1 MRNTVIA
8 LRDAMRTPKQVVFAS
23 TLSSALLFA
32 GISTVG
38 AFAARADGTFG
49 DFFDQ
54 GKLLIDA
61 RYRFEQV
68 DQDGFANEANAH
80 TLRARVGFLT
90 GKVWDLQLL
99 VEGESV
105 IQFNDDFN
113 DTTNGNVTFPVVAD
127 PKDFQINR
135 LQIEYSGLPQTT
147 ITVGRQRI
155 NLDNQRF
162 VGGVAFRQNEQ
173 TFDAARVTNA
183 SIENLG
189 LTYVYVNQIN
199 RVFGEEGGPGAFQG
213 AFEGDT
219 HLFNAGYDIKD
230 WGKITGYGYWI
241 DLEDTPQ
248 ATIPSTRTFGLRF
261 AGKHPITEAFTA
273 LYGAEYAT
281 QSDYR
286 NNPRS
291 YDVDYWMLEG
301 GVAAHGFKLVGG
313 VESLEGNGVDRFQTP
328 LATLH
333 KFQGFADVFLV
344 TPANGIVDAYGTLG
358 YETKIADAGPLT
370 SIAAAV
376 TYHDFEAER
385 GSADLGSE
393 VDVELVGKFGD
404 HWSAGIK
411 YADYDGFGAGAFADR
426 DKLWLSAEF
435 TY

>member
-1 MRNTVIA
+1 MRSFKQA
-8 LRDAMRTPKQVVFAS
+8 LLAS
-23 TLSSALLFA
+23 TLPSALLFA
-32 GISTVG
+32 SVSSLG
-38 AFAARADGTFG
+38 ALAARADGNMA

-61 RYRFEQV
+61 RYRYEHV
-68 DQDGFANEANAH
+68 DQDGLANEANAH

-90 GKVWDLQLL
+90 GKVFDLQFL
-99 VEGESV
+99 VEGEGV
-105 IQFNDDFN
+105 VQFNDDFN
-113 DTTNGNVTFPVVAD
+113 DTTNGNTTFPVVAD
-127 PKDFQINR
+127 PEDFQINR
-135 LQIEYSGLPQTT
+135 LQVEYSGLPQTV

-155 NLDNQRF
+155 NLDNHRF

-173 TFDAARVTNA
+173 TFDAARITNT
-183 SIENLG
+183 SIENLN
-189 LTYVYVNQIN
+189 LTYIYVNQIN
-199 RVFGEEGGPGAFQG
+199 RIFGEEGGTGGAGAFQG
-213 AFEGDT
+213 ALEGDT

-230 WGKITGYGYWI
+230 WGKLTGYAYWI
-241 DLEDTPQ
+241 DLQDAPQ
-248 ATIPSTRTFGLRF
+248 ATLPSTQTFGLRF
-261 AGKHPITEAFTA
+261 TGKHPITDQFTA

-281 QSDYR
+281 QSDFR

-301 GVAAHGFKLVGG
+301 GVAAHGFKLLGG

-333 KFQGFADVFLV
+333 KFQGYADVFLV
-344 TPANGIVDAYGTLG
+344 TPANGIVDVYGTLG
-358 YETKIADAGPLT
+358 YETKLADTGPLT
-370 SIAAAV
+370 GVMAAV

-393 VDVELVGKFGD
+393 WDVEVTAKFGD
-404 HWSAGIK
+404 HWAASVK

-426 DKLWLSAEF
+426 NKLWLSVDL

>member
-1 MRNTVIA
+1 MQNKVTAV
-8 LRDAMRTPKQVVFAS
+8 RDIMHSFKQSVLAS
-23 TLSSALLFA
+23 TLPSALAFA
-32 GISTVG
+32 SLSSLG
-38 AFAARADGTFG
+38 ALAARADGTFG

-61 RYRFEQV
+61 RYRYEHV

-90 GKVWDLQLL
+90 GKVWDLQVL
-99 VEGESV
+99 VEGEGIV
-105 IQFNDDFN
+105 QFNDDLN

-127 PKDFQINR
+127 PEDFQINR
-135 LQIEYSGLPQTT
+135 LQIEYSGLPQTV
-147 ITVGRQRI
+147 ITAGRQRV

-173 TFDAARVTNA
+173 TFDAARITNT
-183 SIENLG
+183 SIENLN
-189 LTYVYVNQIN
+189 LTYIYVNQIN

-213 AFEGDT
+213 ALEGDT
-219 HLFNAGYDIKD
+219 HLLNAGYDIKD
-230 WGKITGYGYWI
+230 WGKATGYAYWI
-241 DLEDTPQ
+241 DLEDAPQ
-248 ATIPSTRTFGLRF
+248 ATVPSTRTLGLRF
-261 AGKHPITEAFTA
+261 AGKHPITEEITA

-286 NNPRS
+286 NNPRN
-291 YDVDYWMLEG
+291 YDVDYWMLEA
-301 GVAAHGFKLVGG
+301 GVAAHGFKLLGG

-333 KFQGFADVFLV
+333 KFQGYADVFLV
-344 TPANGIVDAYGTLG
+344 TPANGIVDVYGTVG
-358 YETKIADAGPLT
+358 YETKVAEAEPLT
-370 SIAAAV
+370 SLMAAV

-385 GSADLGSE
+385 GSGDLGSE
-393 VDVELVGKFGD
+393 VDIELLAKFGD

-411 YADYDGFGAGAFADR
+411 YADYDGFGTGAFADR